1 MWSRPSIYRSR
12 CRNDALTGEDYVSS
26 GWLAGAIH
34 IALDWEEWQRR
45 ASGDARLFLLRGA
58 LEIVMREAYGGEE
71 RRVAMKAGGAL
82 IVPRGA
88 WYRVMA
94 AEAAN
99 LLRLVRGPG
108 SERAAL

>member
-1 MWSRPSIYRSR
+1 
-12 CRNDALTGEDYVSS
+12 
-26 GWLAGAIH
+26 
-34 IALDWEEWQRR
+34 
-45 ASGDARLFLLRGA
+45 
-58 LEIVMREAYGGEE
+58 
-71 RRVAMKAGGAL
+71 MKAGGAL

-88 WYRVMA
+88 WYRVTA

>member
-1 MWSRPSIYRSR
+1 
-12 CRNDALTGEDYVSS
+12 
-26 GWLAGAIH
+26 
-34 IALDWEEWQRR
+34 
-45 ASGDARLFLLRGA
+45 
-58 LEIVMREAYGGEE
+58 MREAYGGEE

-88 WYRVMA
+88 WYRVTA

-99 LLRLVRGPG
+99 LLRLVLVRGPG